1 MVNIGKNGLEGKI
14 VRLKTILGDL
24 GSVVVAFSGG
34 VDSTFLLAI
43 AREVLGRNV
52 LAITAASPMIPTF
65 EIKEAKVIARR
76 LKVKHKLI
84 RTSPL
89 ENPELKYNPLD
100 RCYIC
105 KKSLFTKFL
114 NLADKYGYSYLVDGT
129 NFDDLKSSR
138 PGLKALAELGVKS
151 PLAEAE
157 LTKKD
162 IRKYSKIMGLPTWDS
177 PALACLATRIPYGE
191 EITELKL
198 RQIDRAEEFIR
209 SLGFK
214 QVRVRYNFPIAR
226 IELDPGSISNIIEPS
241 VRKKVVEKLKI
252 IGFAHIVIDMEGYRS
267 GSMDG
272 L

>member
-1 MVNIGKNGLEGKI
+1 MGKNGLEKKI
-14 VRLKTILGDL
+14 IKLKTILGDL

-34 VDSTFLLAI
+34 VDSTFLLAM
-43 AREVLGRNV
+43 AKEVLEKNV

-76 LKVKHKLI
+76 LKVKHILLK
-84 RTSPL
+84 TSPL
-89 ENPELKYNPLD
+89 DNPVLKYNPKD

-114 NLADKYGYSYLVDGT
+114 NLADKHGYPYLADGT

-138 PGLKALAELGVKS
+138 PGLKALSELGIRS

-157 LTKKD
+157 LTKGD
-162 IRKYSKIMGLPTWDS
+162 IRKYSKIIGLPTWDS

-191 EITELKL
+191 EITEPKL
-198 RQIDRAEEFIR
+198 NQIDQAEDFIR

-214 QVRVRYNFPIAR
+214 QVRVRYHFPIAR
-226 IELDPGSISNIIEPS
+226 IEIDPEAISNIIEPS
-241 VRKKVVEKLKI
+241 MSRKVVEKLKA
-252 IGFAHIVIDMEGYRS
+252 IGFDHIVIDLEGYRS
-267 GSMDG
+267 GTMDG

>member
-1 MVNIGKNGLEGKI
+1 MSKNGLEEKI
-14 VRLKTILGDL
+14 NKLRKTLKDL
-24 GSVVVAFSGG
+24 ESVAVAYSGG
-34 VDSTFLLAI
+34 VDSTFLLAM
-43 AREVLGRNV
+43 AKEVLGKNV

-65 EIKEAKVIARR
+65 EIKEAKIIARKLR
-76 LKVKHKLI
+76 VKHKLI
-84 RTSPL
+84 KTSPL
-89 ENPELKYNPLD
+89 ENPSLKFNPRD

-105 KKSLFTKFL
+105 KKSLFVKFL
-114 NLADKYGYSYLVDGT
+114 NLAEKYGYSYLVDGT
-129 NFDDLKSSR
+129 NFDDLNSSR

-191 EITELKL
+191 EITEPKL
-198 RQIDRAEEFIR
+198 AQIDQAEEFIR

-214 QVRVRYNFPIAR
+214 QVRVRYHFPIAR

-241 VRKKVVEKLKI
+241 MRKKVVEKLKS
-252 IGFAHIVIDMEGYRS
+252 IGFEHIVIDMEGYRS

-272 L
+272 R